1 MRRPITISMSR
12 GFSLIELVAVIVII
26 GALAIFVA
34 PRLNIAGFSEFSFHE
49 RVFAAVRHAQ
59 KTATATRC
67 AVRFKVVAGA
77 DKYVAT
83 FDDAGPPQPGAGP
96 KQCTAGNAL
105 SAPGGSGDLSGTAPD
120 GVTLTLSG
128 PDIVLNGFGVPGNG
142 TRSIAVGG
150 RQVVIEA
157 NTGYVHD

>member
-1 MRRPITISMSR
+1 MRGGITHAMPR
-12 GFSLIELVAVIVII
+12 GFSLIELVAVLVIV

-34 PRLNIAGFSEFSFHE
+34 PRLNITGFSEFSFHE

-59 KTATATRC
+59 KTATASRC
-67 AVRFKVVAGA
+67 EVTFTVDSTGGTYSAEFNGAGA
-77 DKYVAT
+77 PACPA
-83 FDDAGPPQPGAGP
+83 AGTGLG
-96 KQCTAGNAL
+96 
-105 SAPGGSGDLSGTAPD
+105 SPGGSGDLSGTAPD

-128 PDIVLNGFGVPGNG
+128 PDIVLDGFGVPNNG
-142 TRSIAVGG
+142 RRSIGVGG